1 VTAATLSGAL
11 QAATTAIEN
20 RLGTPLPT
28 RFAIIAAGRFG
39 GRELGYGSDADVL
52 FVHDPR
58 PEQSERAATDAAHA
72 VANELRR
79 LLQIPTPDPPLII
92 DADLRPEGRQGPLV
106 RTLSSYA
113 EYYRRWSEVWE
124 SQALLRAE
132 PVAGD
137 QELGRRFMELIDPL
151 RRPASGL
158 DETAV
163 REIRRIKARVEAERL
178 PRGADK
184 ALHTKLGPGG
194 LADVEW
200 TVQLLQLCHAHEVPA
215 LQTTR
220 TRHAL
225 SAAVEA
231 GLLAAEDGEIL
242 DRAWIEATRVRNGIM
257 LVRGRAGDSIPA
269 DIKERAGIARYLG
282 AENSEEFVE
291 EYRRSARRARG
302 VVERVFY
309 DWSHEAGRPA

>member
-1 VTAATLSGAL
+1 
-11 QAATTAIEN
+11 
-20 RLGTPLPT
+20 
-28 RFAIIAAGRFG
+28 
-39 GRELGYGSDADVL
+39 
-52 FVHDPR
+52 
-58 PEQSERAATDAAHA
+58 
-72 VANELRR
+72 
-79 LLQIPTPDPPLII
+79 
-92 DADLRPEGRQGPLV
+92 
-106 RTLSSYA
+106 
-113 EYYRRWSEVWE
+113 
-124 SQALLRAE
+124 
-132 PVAGD
+132 
-137 QELGRRFMELIDPL
+137 
-151 RRPASGL
+151 
-158 DETAV
+158 
-163 REIRRIKARVEAERL
+163 
-178 PRGADK
+178 
-184 ALHTKLGPGG
+184 
-194 LADVEW
+194 
-200 TVQLLQLCHAHEVPA
+200 VQLLQLCHAHEVPA